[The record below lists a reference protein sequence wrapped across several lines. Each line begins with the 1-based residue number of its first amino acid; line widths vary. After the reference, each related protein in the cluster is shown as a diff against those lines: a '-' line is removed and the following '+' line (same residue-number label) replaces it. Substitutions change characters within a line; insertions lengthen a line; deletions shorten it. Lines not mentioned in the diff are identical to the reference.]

1 MLMRLA
7 ILFLLLSLSAAPA
20 AYAAPP
26 RALFDN
32 THAETAGNADWIID
46 TDQPEPV
53 PAQSTVT
60 AATPRNY
67 WLGGISSWGI
77 DLVKRGYQVSTL
89 TTTFGITYG
98 NAGNAY
104 DLSKFDVFILPEPNT
119 LFTRPES
126 TAIFNYVRDGG
137 GLVVVVDHYN
147 SDRNSDGWDSPR
159 ILNALGIQ
167 QLWGIRCSV
176 LGDANNWITQ
186 DSGNYNSDPSDP
198 IVNGP
203 YGKGDSLSFHGG
215 ATFILYPAN
224 NPSVRGTFW
233 MNGNA
238 QTSTVNVMAARL
250 EYGAGRVFIVG
261 DSSPADDGSA
271 QPGNSSIFDG
281 WGEVSGR
288 DSLVFLNATKWV
300 TRQSDITPPTVTVL
314 SPNGGEQWNA
324 ATSYPL
330 TWNASDASGVDSVTL
345 AYSLHG
351 AVGPWVEIARA
362 VANSG
367 SFAWT
372 TPLAYSDSAMVR
384 VVAYDHVRNS
394 SADASNAYF
403 TLGASALGVDPSATR
418 VSFSPATPNP
428 SRGALQL
435 RFRLPAAMRAEV
447 QLLDVAGRVVWSPQA
462 VMLPAGEHNVT
473 WNGHDSFGHAVSTG
487 LYFARLTTPLGTLQ
501 QRVVRT
507 R

>member
-1 MLMRLA
+1 MRLA
-7 ILFLLLSLSAAPA
+7 FISCLLLAALAAPSLA
-20 AYAAPP
+20 AAP

-46 TDQPEPV
+46 ADQPEPL
-53 PAQSTVT
+53 PAQSGVT
-60 AATPRNY
+60 AATPRTY

-89 TTTFGITYG
+89 TTTYGITYG

-119 LFTRPES
+119 LFSRAES

-137 GLVVVVDHYN
+137 GLIVVVDHYN

-176 LGDANNWITQ
+176 LADANNSITQ
-186 DSGNYNSDPSDP
+186 DSGNYNSAPDDP

-203 YGKGDSLSFHGG
+203 NGKADSLSFHAG

-224 NPSVRGTFW
+224 NPTVRGTFW
-233 MNGNA
+233 MNGTA

-300 TRQSDITPPTVTVL
+300 TRQSDTTPPTVTVS
-314 SPNGGEQWNA
+314 SPDGGEQWDANA
-324 ATSYPL
+324 SYPI
-330 TWNASDASGVDSVTL
+330 TWNAADASGVDSVTL

-351 AVGPWVEIARA
+351 SVGPWLEIAHA
-362 VANSG
+362 VANAG
-367 SFAWT
+367 SFLWL
-372 TPLAYSDSAMVR
+372 TPSTYSDSGIVK
-384 VVAYDHVRNS
+384 VTAYDHVRNS
-394 SADASNAYF
+394 AFDLSNGTF
-403 TLGASALGVDPSATR
+403 TLGASALGVNDAGMRLSFASA
-418 VSFSPATPNP
+418 APNP
-428 SRGALQL
+428 SRGSLAL
-435 RFRLPAAMRAEV
+435 RFGLPAPVSARIRIV
-447 QLLDVAGRVVWSPQA
+447 DLAGREVWASPA
-462 VMLPAGEHNVT
+462 ATLAAGEHV
-473 WNGHDSFGHAVSTG
+473 VSWSGRDRDGRPAAAG
-487 LYFARLTTPLGTLQ
+487 LYFVRLETPLG
-501 QRVVRT
+501 VRT
-507 R
+507 QRIVRTP